1 MFSIGNVKIPNPV
14 IAAPM
19 AGVTDKAYRRI
30 LKSYGVGLLYS
41 EMISAKG
48 MLHGNKRTFDMI
60 DVDADERPF
69 ALQLFGGEPTDMAE
83 ATKLLEHYDAIDIL
97 DINMGCPVKKVV
109 KTGAGSA
116 LMKTPQRA
124 AAIVAAMKQAT
135 DRPVTVKIRTGWDK
149 ETIHAVS
156 FAKQMEDAGADAI
169 AIHGRTRSQ
178 MYAGKADWDV
188 IRRVKEVVRVPVIGN
203 GDVFTPEDFTA
214 MLEETGVDGIMIG
227 RGLLGKPWLAKQ
239 CLDYLDTH
247 SYDDVTPG
255 ERHRIIKQHMTWLVS
270 DKGEKIASLEMRT
283 HGAWYLKGMP
293 NASKARAKISKA
305 TSLDAFMEIIDDFFA
320 ATST

>member
-1 MFSIGNVKIPNPV
+1 MFSIGDVTIPNAA

-60 DVDADERPF
+60 DVDAGERPF
-69 ALQLFGGEPTDMAE
+69 ALQLFGEEPSDMAE
-83 ATKLLEHYDAIDIL
+83 ATKHLEDYGNIDII

-116 LMKTPQRA
+116 LMKTPEHA

-149 ETIHAVS
+149 ESVCAVS
-156 FAKQMEDAGADAI
+156 FAKQME
-169 AIHGRTRSQ
+169 
-178 MYAGKADWDV
+178 KA
-188 IRRVKEVVRVPVIGN
+188 
-203 GDVFTPEDFTA
+203 
-214 MLEETGVDGIMIG
+214 
-227 RGLLGKPWLAKQ
+227 
-239 CLDYLDTH
+239 
-247 SYDDVTPG
+247 
-255 ERHRIIKQHMTWLVS
+255 
-270 DKGEKIASLEMRT
+270 
-283 HGAWYLKGMP
+283 
-293 NASKARAKISKA
+293 
-305 TSLDAFMEIIDDFFA
+305 
-320 ATST
+320 